1 MSIACVNC
9 GSPLAEGQAFCTK
22 CGARR
27 PESSR
32 IDAESAC
39 TGCGAPLAAA
49 ARFCEK
55 CGTAVSSQQ
64 PGSSA
69 NALPTMETV
78 RSVAAPPVPAP
89 RQSGGKLFK
98 VIMIAAAF
106 LVLFV
111 IAGMGSCAYV
121 AYRAKQRIDKV
132 QQAYK
137 KDDLAGMVAAAT
149 GQTSKPQPLP
159 DWKPAPPELVSS
171 PSSKIPLRKSLRLI
185 DAGNDVLRGDF
196 ESIYMVDKA
205 TDEFIHIRA
214 SQQYPPGQGI
224 ERLLSS
230 GTKHSDKPLK
240 IDCGRTVFR
249 TDMENAAEA
258 DGYLCRD
265 GRDEKRPGTMAMGL
279 SKKTLNELR
288 TRGESE
294 FTYHEDPL
302 KAVLKSF
309 KTAMASDPKS
319 ADAASQDLM
328 KKMMNF
334 APGGVMTSDV
344 AMDTPALKFTLRR
357 NGTGDVAFPV
367 LVNDQKTELP
377 VMDVVV
383 KLPDKEGH
391 LYVLDDPDNP
401 LVLAAG
407 STEGGHQQ
415 IIKIYWDAERPTNQL
430 EQDLEKNGRAKV
442 YDLYFDFAS
451 ANLRPESDKVLKEIA
466 QVMRAHP
473 DWKLTVEG
481 HTDNIGGNKSNL
493 DLSKRR
499 SEAVVHELVHG
510 YYISENRFT
519 AATGFGASRP
529 VDTNDTLEGRAR
541 NRRVELARQ

>member
-1 MSIACVNC
+1 MSIVCVNC

-32 IDAESAC
+32 VDATSAC
-39 TGCGAPLAAA
+39 TGCGAPLAAGA
-49 ARFCEK
+49 KFCER
-55 CGTAVSSQQ
+55 CGTASPSSVHT
-64 PGSSA
+64 
-69 NALPTMETV
+69 LPTMEAVRTV
-78 RSVAAPPVPAP
+78 VAPSVPAP
-89 RQSGGKLFK
+89 TQSGSKLLK
-98 VIMIAAAF
+98 VIMIAAAL
-106 LVLFV
+106 LVLFLV
-111 IAGMGSCAYV
+111 AAMGSCAYI

-137 KDDLAGMVAAAT
+137 KDDLSGMVAAAT

-159 DWKPAPPELVSS
+159 DWKPAPAELVSA
-171 PSSKIPLRKSLRLI
+171 PSSKIPMRKSLRLI

-196 ESIYMVDKA
+196 ESIYMVDKI
-205 TDEFIHIRA
+205 TDEFVHIRA

-224 ERLLSS
+224 QRFLSGAS
-230 GTKHSDKPLK
+230 HSDKPLK

-249 TDMENAAEA
+249 TDMENSAET

-265 GRDEKRPGTMAMGL
+265 GRDEKRPGTTAMGL
-279 SKKTLNELR
+279 SKRTLNELR
-288 TRGESE
+288 TTGQSE

-309 KTAMASDPKS
+309 KDAMASDDKN
-319 ADAASQDLM
+319 ADASSQDLL

-334 APGGVMTSDV
+334 APGGVMTGDV
-344 AMDTPALKFTLRR
+344 PMDTPALKCTLRR

-367 LVNDQKTELP
+367 LINDQKAELP

-415 IIKIYWDAERPTNQL
+415 IIKIYWDAERPSNQL

-451 ANLRPESDKVLKEIA
+451 ANLRPESDKVLNEIA
-466 QVMRAHP
+466 QIMRTHP

-481 HTDNIGGNKSNL
+481 HTDNVGGNASNL
-493 DLSKRR
+493 GLSKRR
-499 SEAVVHELVHG
+499 SEAVVDALAHRFL
-510 YYISENRFT
+510 ISENRFST
-519 AATGFGASRP
+519 AGFGASRP

>member
-1 MSIACVNC
+1 MSVVCTSC
-9 GSPLAEGQAFCTK
+9 GSPLADGQAFCTK
-22 CGARR
+22 CGARWS
-27 PESSR
+27 PSSP
-32 IDAESAC
+32 INTLSSC
-39 TGCGAPLAAA
+39 IGCGASLAAG

-55 CGTAVSSQQ
+55 CGAAVSAQ
-64 PGSSA
+64 PPA
-69 NALPTMETV
+69 NNTRALPTMETV
-78 RSVAAPPVPAP
+78 RGVVAPTLPPPT
-89 RQSGGKLFK
+89 QSGSKLFK
-98 VIMIAAAF
+98 VFLIAGTLLLLF
-106 LVLFV
+106 L
-111 IAGMGSCAYV
+111 IAGMGSCAYI

-137 KDDLAGMVAAAT
+137 KDDLAGMLAAAT
-149 GQTSKPQPLP
+149 GQSSKPQPLP
-159 DWKPAPPELVSS
+159 SWKPASAELQSS
-171 PSSKIPLRKSLRLI
+171 PASKIPLRKSLRLI

-205 TDEFIHIRA
+205 TNEFIHIRA

-224 ERLLSS
+224 ARFLN
-230 GTKHSDKPLK
+230 GGAKQSDKPLK
-240 IDCGRTVFR
+240 IECGRTVFR
-249 TDMENAAEA
+249 TDMDSATEA

-279 SKKTLNELR
+279 SKKTLNDLR
-288 TRGESE
+288 TNGQSE

-309 KTAMASDPKS
+309 KTAMGSDPKN
-319 ADAASQDLM
+319 ADAASQDLI

-334 APGGVMTSDV
+334 APGGVLSGDQT
-344 AMDTPALKFTLRR
+344 MDTPALKCTLRR
-357 NGTGDVAFPV
+357 NGADVAFPV

-391 LYVLDDPDNP
+391 MYVLDDPDNP

-415 IIKIYWDAERPTNQL
+415 IIKIYWDPERPSNQL

-451 ANLRPESDKVLKEIA
+451 ATLRPESDKVLNEIA
-466 QVMRAHP
+466 AVMRAHP

-481 HTDNIGGNKSNL
+481 HTDNIGGNTSNL

-499 SEAVVHELVHG
+499 SEAVVHALVHS
-510 YYISENRFT
+510 YNIAENRFSF
-519 AATGFGASRP
+519 AGFGASRP